1 MRHFLN
7 VLDPRTLLVPSAEL
21 GRCASVI
28 EEWKQ
33 GVRHDNTELWDCR
46 RVLDAAVHPT
56 LHTEI
61 PVWGRMAAFIPVNV
75 PICFGMLNAHSQ
87 GAMLFWQWFNQSFNT
102 CVTTG
107 GGVG

>member
-21 GRCASVI
+21 GRCATVI
-28 EEWKQ
+28 EEGKQ
-33 GVRHDNTELWDCR
+33 GVRHDNTELWDFR

-56 LHTEI
+56 LNTEI

-87 GAMLFWQWFNQSFNT
+87 GAL
-102 CVTTG
+102 VALL
-107 GGVG
+107 